1 MLIRKLMSTTAVLS
15 LAATATSWS
24 ASAQD
29 ASADDDALSLE
40 EIIVTARKR
49 SENLRDVPV
58 AITAFTADAIQRSQI
73 QDVQDLAL
81 LTPGFSFREG
91 FGRATGGANNRP
103 SIRGMSNIL
112 GSPNA
117 SFFVDGVYVSGPIT
131 SYDLNN
137 VQRVEVVRGPQ
148 SALFGR
154 GTFSGAVNF
163 ITARPGNEFKGR
175 VMAEAGDHDH
185 YELRGF
191 VQAPIVEDKLA
202 VEVNGSF
209 YTFGGDFIN
218 NVNGRKELGDEETKM
233 VGAKINWTPT
243 DTLSVYVDMAYS
255 EDRDRGFAYG
265 LWNGGDDDESTF
277 GEDQINCFDPAP
289 GFFKPT
295 RTRGYYCGE
304 IDSFSSYY
312 YDLSGTNGV
321 TVDGVRRDSFRLTAI
336 VDYDINGYTLT
347 SLTGYTDF
355 DFQNAFGAVNPGGF
369 ASFGRGSQKYFSEEV
384 RLASPDDQRL
394 RWLVGGYY
402 FKDSEGD
409 DFDTSWNPLTDPA
422 PVDSDVVLVENE
434 SFIQN
439 LAVFGSLDY
448 DIMDDLVFSAELRWQ
463 EETIHLAGAG
473 FDDPLTPEALD
484 NPGDLVFRA
493 TLPRFALRYDVSEE
507 VNLYASAARGNKPGG
522 YNQAFYDADFDAADR
537 ANFVADGRGQ
547 FDESKVWSYE
557 LGSKGAL
564 FGGRVRYDASVYYI
578 DWTAQPLTTSEAL
591 QQAGSDAQSTVSP
604 ILNAGTSEV
613 KGFELELNARVTQG
627 FDLRITY
634 AYSDAE
640 FTDYL
645 DENFRDLQDTNGV
658 FTGPAEPGQ
667 IVDINGDGVLE
678 RFDLSTFSFV
688 ELPGVEIT
696 GTREDGR
703 VDVVDNTDPDGQTAG
718 NQLPQTPKHMLTI
731 SPNFTYEVNDRMNLF
746 MNVDYQYESRRFVQ
760 AANLAFVGGTNKI
773 NANIGFTWDDLRVT
787 FYAKNLTKEDTPEV
801 VTRLADFRQFFF
813 IPSQVRTSGI
823 RGTFA
828 RDFAVTPPR
837 QREFGI
843 ALSYDF

>member
-1 MLIRKLMSTTAVLS
+1 MLIKKLMSTTAVLS
-15 LAATATSWS
+15 LAATAASWS
-24 ASAQD
+24 ANAQQD
-29 ASADDDALSLE
+29 AAADDDELSLE

-49 SENLRDVPV
+49 SENLRDVPL

-137 VQRVEVVRGPQ
+137 VERVEVVRGPQ

-154 GTFSGAVNF
+154 GTFSGAINF
-163 ITARPGNEFKGR
+163 ITSRPGNEFRGR
-175 VMAEAGDHDH
+175 VAAEAGDHDH

-191 VQAPIVEDKLA
+191 IQAPIVEDKLA
-202 VEVNGSF
+202 VEVSGSY
-209 YTFGGDFIN
+209 YTFGGDYIN
-218 NVNGRKELGDEETKM
+218 NVNGKKELGDEETKM
-233 VGAKINWTPT
+233 IGAKINWAPT
-243 DTLSVYVDMAYS
+243 DNLSVYVDMAYS

-265 LWNGGDDDESTF
+265 LWNGGDDDESVQ
-277 GEDQINCFDPAP
+277 GENQINCFEPTLLF
-289 GFFKPT
+289 GFLGQT
-295 RTRGYYCGE
+295 RSRGYYCGE

-321 TVDGVRRDSFRLTAI
+321 TVDGVRRDSFRLTAV

-369 ASFGRGSQKYFSEEV
+369 ASFSRGSQKYFSEEV
-384 RLASPDDQRL
+384 RLASPDDERL
-394 RWLVGGYY
+394 RWLIGGYY
-402 FKDSEGD
+402 FKDSDGD
-409 DFDTSWNPLTDPA
+409 DFGTSWDPLVDPA
-422 PVDSDVVLVENE
+422 PVDSDVVLLSND
-434 SFIQN
+434 SFIRN
-439 LAVFGSLDY
+439 VAVFGSVDY
-448 DIMDDLVFSAELRWQ
+448 DIMENLVLSAEIRWQ
-463 EETIHLAGAG
+463 EETLHLAGDG
-473 FDDPLTPEALD
+473 IDNPLTAAALD
-484 NPGDLVFRA
+484 APDDLVFDA
-493 TLPRFALRYDVSEE
+493 TLPRFALRYDVSDE
-507 VNLYASAARGNKPGG
+507 VNFYASAARGNKPGG
-522 YNQAFYDADFDAADR
+522 FNSSFFDATFAVEDR
-537 ANFVADGRGQ
+537 ANFLNDGKGT
-547 FDESKVWSYE
+547 FAESKVWSYE

-564 FGGRVRYDASVYYI
+564 FDGRVRYDASVYYL

-591 QQAGSDAQSTVSP
+591 RREGTTSQSTVAP
-604 ILNAGTSEV
+604 IVNAGTSEV
-613 KGFELELNARVTQG
+613 KGFEIEVSAAVTQG
-627 FDLRITY
+627 FDLRVTY

-640 FTDYL
+640 FDDYI
-645 DENFRDLQDTNGV
+645 DENFRDLQDTNGF
-658 FTGPAEPGQ
+658 FTGPAEVSKAP
-667 IVDINGDGVLE
+667 DADNDGVV
-678 RFDLSTFSFV
+678 DGA
-688 ELPGVEIT
+688 PGVLIV
-696 GTREDGR
+696 GTRSDGR
-703 VDVVDNTDPDGQTAG
+703 VDLVDTVDPDGQVAG

-746 MNVDYQYESRRFVQ
+746 MNVDYTYESKRFVQ

-773 NANIGFTWDDLRVT
+773 NANVGFTWDDLRVT

-813 IPSQVRTSGI
+813 IPSQVRTSGFG

-837 QREFGI
+837 QREFGVS
-843 ALSYDF
+843 LSYDF

>member
-1 MLIRKLMSTTAVLS
+1 MLIKQLLSTTAVVG
-15 LAATATSWS
+15 LAATVNAVSV
-24 ASAQD
+24 SAQD
-29 ASADDDALSLE
+29 AAADDDDFALE

-49 SENLRDVPV
+49 SENLRDVPL
-58 AITAFTADAIQRSQI
+58 AITAFTADAIQRSLV

-137 VQRVEVVRGPQ
+137 VERVEVVRGPQ

-163 ITARPGNEFKGR
+163 ITARPGNEVRGR
-175 VMAEAGDHDH
+175 VAAEVGDHDH

-191 VQAPIVEDKLA
+191 IQTPVVEDKLA
-202 VEVNGSF
+202 IELSASF
-209 YTFGGDFIN
+209 YTFGGDYIN
-218 NVNGRKELGDEETKM
+218 NVNGKKELGDEETKM
-233 VGAKINWTPT
+233 IGGKINWTPT
-243 DTLSVYVDMAYS
+243 DNLSVYIDAAYS

-265 LWNGGDDDESTF
+265 LWNGGDDNEAEF
-277 GEDQINCFDPAP
+277 GANQVNCFAPAG
-289 GFFKPT
+289 GFFKPN

-312 YDLSGTNGV
+312 YDLSGTNGE
-321 TVDGVRRDSFRLTAI
+321 TVDGVRRDSFRVNAVI
-336 VDYDINGYTLT
+336 DYDINGYTLT

-369 ASFGRGSQKYFSEEV
+369 ASFSRGSQKYFSEEL

-394 RWLVGGYY
+394 RWLIGGYY
-402 FKDSEGD
+402 FKDSRGD
-409 DFDTSWNPLTDPA
+409 DFDTSWNPLTSPA
-422 PVDSDVVLVENE
+422 PVESDVVLLGND
-434 SFIQN
+434 SFVRN
-439 LAVFGSLDY
+439 VAVFGSIDY
-448 DIMDDLVFSAELRWQ
+448 DIMENLVFSAELRWQ
-463 EETIHLAGAG
+463 EETLHLAGEG
-473 FDDPLTPEALD
+473 IDDPLTAALLD
-484 NPGDLVFRA
+484 APDDLVFDA
-493 TLPRFALRYDVSEE
+493 TLPRFALRYDVNEDF
-507 VNLYASAARGNKPGG
+507 NFYASVARGNKPGG
-522 YNQAFYDADFDAADR
+522 FNSAFFDADFDATDR
-537 ANFVADGRGQ
+537 ANFVQDGKGT
-547 FDESKVWSYE
+547 FEESKVWSYE
-557 LGSKGAL
+557 LGSKGSL
-564 FGGRVRYDASVYYI
+564 LDGRIRYDASVYYL

-591 QQAGSDAQSTVSP
+591 QQANSTSQSTVSP
-604 ILNAGTSEV
+604 IVNAGESEV
-613 KGFELELNARVTQG
+613 KGFEIEVSTRVTQG
-627 FDLRITY
+627 FDLRVTY

-640 FTDYL
+640 FVDYL

-658 FTGPAEPGQ
+658 FTGPAEPGRL
-667 IVDINGDGVLE
+667 IDINGDGVLD
-678 RFDLSTFSFV
+678 RFDFSTFSFV
-688 ELPGVEIT
+688 PVPGVEIV

-703 VDVVDNTDPDGQTAG
+703 LEVVDNTDPDGQVAG
-718 NQLPQTPKHMLTI
+718 NQLPQTPRHMLTI
-731 SPNFTYEVNDRMNLF
+731 SPSFNYNVNDRMDLF
-746 MNVDYQYESRRFVQ
+746 MNVDYQYESKRFVQ

-773 NANIGFTWDDLRVT
+773 NMNVGFTYDNLRVS
-787 FYAKNLTKEDTPEV
+787 FYARNLTKEDTPEV

-837 QREFGI
+837 QREFGVS
-843 ALSYDF
+843 LSYDF